1 VSWVVQGVLLEQV
14 FPKRRV
20 QIGVQLALSR
30 LVHYALILVGFLFA
44 LGALGVNFR
53 NITIIGGALG
63 VGIGFGLQGIVN
75 NFVSGLILLFERPIK
90 VGDWVQLNDQWGEI
104 ARIGLRATVVRTFD
118 RSEIVVPNADLVSNQ
133 VTNWT
138 LTDRYMRIRFNVG
151 VAYGSDV
158 PLVMQTLKEC
168 ALDNPMVVSNPA
180 PQIIFM
186 AFGESSLDF
195 ELRIWINEIDNMIA
209 VRSELNQEIDRRFRE
224 SGIEIAFPQ
233 RDLHLRSVD
242 ESAAATMSRRGTQEP
257 RSTSG
262 QEEEDD

>member
-1 VSWVVQGVLLEQV
+1 M
-14 FPKRRV
+14 
-20 QIGVQLALSR
+20 GVQLALSR
-30 LVHYALILVGFLFA
+30 LVHYALVLIGFLFA

-90 VGDWVQLNDQWGEI
+90 VGDWVQLGDQWGEI
-104 ARIGLRATVVRTFD
+104 AKIGLRATVVRTFD
-118 RSEIVVPNADLVSNQ
+118 RSEVVVPNADLVSNQ

-138 LTDRYMRIRFNVG
+138 LTDRYMRIRLNVG

-158 PLVMQTLKEC
+158 PLVMQTLREV
-168 ALDNPMVVSNPA
+168 AMDNPMVVSNPA
-180 PQIIFM
+180 PQILFV
-186 AFGESSLDF
+186 AFGDSSLDF
-195 ELRIWINEIDNMIA
+195 ELRIWVNEIENFVE
-209 VRSELNQEIDRRFRE
+209 VRSQVNQEIDRRFRE
-224 SGIEIAFPQ
+224 SGIVIAFPQ

-242 ESAAATMSRRGTQEP
+242 EPAASALIHPASQGP

-262 QEEEDD
+262 QEEGEND